1 MTAFIE
7 GAVQTPTGR
16 IVPMTINAKP
26 IPDPGK
32 LADGNVIV
40 EGNPAAGVRTP
51 ISVALHPGRY
61 RLRVYTPSGLLA
73 EREMDL
79 AEGQHV
85 TAFIEGAV
93 QAPSRKAGIPC
104 RRHSRRPLQ
113 PIGWRGLVL
122 CAQKGRGSG
131 YASWS
136 WSGNDLSHSRRY
148 SDHAFSRRRLRIA
161 RLRSM
166 LRSRLRTSSHSSSRS
181 S

>member
-40 EGNPAAGVRTP
+40 EGNLAAGVRTP

-61 RLRVYTPSGLLA
+61 RLRVFTPAGLLA

-79 AEGQHV
+79 VEGQHV
-85 TAFIEGAV
+85 TIAELLEPTTVLASPAV
-93 QAPSRKAGIPC
+93 EPEPRAQPGVTPPAPPAPAGP
-104 RRHSRRPLQ
+104 SDPLQ
-113 PIGWRGLVL
+113 EGWDTL
-122 CAQKGRGSG
+122 
-131 YASWS
+131 
-136 WSGNDLSHSRRY
+136 
-148 SDHAFSRRRLRIA
+148 
-161 RLRSM
+161 
-166 LRSRLRTSSHSSSRS
+166 
-181 S
+181 